1 MNPSSAQADDLTS
14 AWSSFDIVVGQLSYT
29 EDDSLQSVYGEEPH
43 NVFAVEF
50 GPQLFRMLE
59 IDLGFSYA
67 AVNGYTVNE
76 FGEASA
82 EASRMS
88 EFLLTGGLTFRGHF
102 FDEQW
107 VVPFYR
113 LGKSR
118 LIWQETWDGTEM
130 LGEKDGTYTG
140 YGVNIM
146 LDTFDRGRAS
156 LLEAQ
161 TGINDTYITVEQYQV
176 VFADD
181 VQGLQFDQLG
191 IRVGLK
197 FDY

>member
-1 MNPSSAQADDLTS
+1 
-14 AWSSFDIVVGQLSYT
+14 
-29 EDDSLQSVYGEEPH
+29 
-43 NVFAVEF
+43 
-50 GPQLFRMLE
+50 
-59 IDLGFSYA
+59 
-67 AVNGYTVNE
+67 
-76 FGEASA
+76 
-82 EASRMS
+82 
-88 EFLLTGGLTFRGHF
+88 
-102 FDEQW
+102 
-107 VVPFYR
+107 
-113 LGKSR
+113 
-118 LIWQETWDGTEM
+118 M